1 MVTSELDEVKELPS
15 IYMVMQLSVD
25 SFAEQDPTREEL
37 NALGRELARL
47 WTGQMMTKK
56 AIVSYKST
64 VLNNFFWLDS
74 DGKPVG
80 S

>member
-1 MVTSELDEVKELPS
+1 METSELDTVRELPS
-15 IYMVMQLSVD
+15 IYMVMELSVD
-25 SFAEQDPTREEL
+25 GFGEQDPTHEEL

-64 VLNNFFWLDS
+64 VLNNFVWLNP
-74 DGKPVG
+74 DGSPIGK
-80 S
+80 

>member
-1 MVTSELDEVKELPS
+1 METSELDVAKELPS

-25 SFAEQDPTREEL
+25 SFAEQDPTQEEI

-64 VLNNFFWLDS
+64 VLSSLSWANP
-74 DGKPVG
+74 DGTP
-80 S
+80 

>member
-1 MVTSELDEVKELPS
+1 METSELDVAKELPS

-25 SFAEQDPTREEL
+25 SFAEQDPTQEEI

-64 VLNNFFWLDS
+64 VLSSFSRANP
-74 DGKPVG
+74 DGTP
-80 S
+80 